1 MVEIQCMMISK
12 TKVTLTNFGGY
23 FFKKSM
29 TIYLNKFFVAS
40 LVEYGPVVL
49 KVYRQSDLWK
59 LVKI

>member
-1 MVEIQCMMISK
+1 MYDDLKNKSDIDKFWGI
-12 TKVTLTNFGGY
+12 
-23 FFKKSM
+23 FFKSM

-59 LVKI
+59 LVKIW

>member
-23 FFKKSM
+23 LKSM

-40 LVEYGPVVL
+40 LVEYRPVVL

>member
-1 MVEIQCMMISK
+1 MYDDLKNKSDIDN
-12 TKVTLTNFGGY
+12 LGGY
-23 FFKKSM
+23 LKSM

>member
-1 MVEIQCMMISK
+1 MYDDLKNKSDIDKFWGI
-12 TKVTLTNFGGY
+12 
-23 FFKKSM
+23 FFKSM

>member
-1 MVEIQCMMISK
+1 MMISK